1 MAAPAQEM
9 NPMTEAPETQ
19 FNATRVIATRAVAGA
34 IIAFLLTVVVV
45 LLAGEDLFTAV
56 AIGGVPAAFA
66 GPFVAG
72 LMVVIAYHHSGL
84 EDH

>member
-1 MAAPAQEM
+1 
-9 NPMTEAPETQ
+9 MTDETQSQ
-19 FNATRVIATRAVAGA
+19 FNAPRVIATRAVAGA

-45 LLAGEDLFTAV
+45 LIAGEDLFTAV
-56 AIGGVPAAFA
+56 AIGGIPAAFA

-84 EDH
+84 DDH

>member
-1 MAAPAQEM
+1 
-9 NPMTEAPETQ
+9 MTVTEEPQ
-19 FNATRVIATRAVAGA
+19 FNAARVIATRAVAGA
-34 IIAFLLTVVVV
+34 AIAFLLTVVVV

-56 AIGGVPAAFA
+56 AIGGIPAAFA

-84 EDH
+84 DDH

>member
-1 MAAPAQEM
+1 
-9 NPMTEAPETQ
+9 MTDETQSQ
-19 FNATRVIATRAVAGA
+19 FNAQRVIATRAVAGA

-45 LLAGEDLFTAV
+45 LIAGEDLFTAV
-56 AIGGVPAAFA
+56 AIGGIPAAFA

-84 EDH
+84 DDH